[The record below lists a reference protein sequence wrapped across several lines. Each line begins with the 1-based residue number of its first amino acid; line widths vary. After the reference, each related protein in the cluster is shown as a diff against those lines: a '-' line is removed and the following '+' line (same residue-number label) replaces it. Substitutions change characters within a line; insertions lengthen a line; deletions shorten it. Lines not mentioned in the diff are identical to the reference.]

1 MAYYGGEADEESGAI
16 KASRVR
22 LPRNYIVVIHLR
34 VSIDGWKGV
43 LHNAKVGGT
52 RQVSENG
59 AKMK

>member
-1 MAYYGGEADEESGAI
+1 MWPTMVAKLMKSQ
-16 KASRVR
+16 ASRVR
-22 LPRNYIVVIHLR
+22 LPRNYIVVVIHLR

-43 LHNAKVGGT
+43 LHNAKVGET

>member
-1 MAYYGGEADEESGAI
+1 MAYYGGEADGESGASE
-16 KASRVR
+16 ASRVR